1 MDRNGYPGSCLNC
14 WGSCGRRVKILQLSK
29 QSCKCGRLNTF
40 CRVMSS
46 AIFVG
51 FLMHG
56 AVFFAA
62 AFLGMVFLVVCAVC
76 LFRTLLFAVFGS
88 SAGFGSGVVFAVGAV
103 AVGAVAVGAVAV
115 VMACVPSGYAGA
127 AVVAVMMAVSQ
138 YRHSCRAA
146 GQQNSGHHDKGCFF
160 PFHCIFHRG
169 NLLVIAMFYRP
180 T

>member
-1 MDRNGYPGSCLNC
+1 MDSNGYPGSCLNC
-14 WGSCGRRVKILQLSK
+14 WGSCGRRVMILQSSK

-40 CRVMSS
+40 CRVMFS
-46 AIFVG
+46 AVFVG

-62 AFLGMVFLVVCAVC
+62 AFLGMVFLVVCAVS

-103 AVGAVAVGAVAV
+103 AVGAVAV
-115 VMACVPSGYAGA
+115 VMACVPSRYAGT
-127 AVVAVMMAVSQ
+127 AVVAAMMAVSQ

>member
-1 MDRNGYPGSCLNC
+1 MDSNGYPGSCLNC
-14 WGSCGRRVKILQLSK
+14 WGSCGRRVMILQSSK

-40 CRVMSS
+40 CRVMFS
-46 AIFVG
+46 AVFVG

-76 LFRTLLFAVFGS
+76 LFRTLLFA
-88 SAGFGSGVVFAVGAV
+88 AFGSGAVV
-103 AVGAVAVGAVAV
+103 V
-115 VMACVPSGYAGA
+115 VMACVPSGYAGT
-127 AVVAVMMAVSQ
+127 AVVAAMMAVSQ
-138 YRHSCRAA
+138 YRHSCRTAW
-146 GQQNSGHHDKGCFF
+146 QQNAGHHDKGCFF
-160 PFHCIFHRG
+160 FFFCIFHRG

>member
-1 MDRNGYPGSCLNC
+1 MDKNSYPGSCLNC

-29 QSCKCGRLNTF
+29 QLCKCGCLNTF
-40 CRVMSS
+40 CCMMFFAV
-46 AIFVG
+46 FVG

-62 AFLGMVFLVVCAVC
+62 AFLGMVFPVVCAVC
-76 LFRTLLFAVFGS
+76 LFRTLLFA
-88 SAGFGSGVVFAVGAV
+88 GFGSDAVVGS
-103 AVGAVAVGAVAV
+103 GAVAV
-115 VMACVPSGYAGA
+115 VMACVPSVYAGT
-127 AVVAVMMAVSQ
+127 AVVAAMMAASMAVSQ
-138 YRHSCRAA
+138 YRHGCRAA
-146 GQQNSGHHDKGCFF
+146 GQQNAGHHDKGCFF